1 MANADAEDSKVIVFD
16 NLVRPTDVIG
26 EFKSVEAK
34 VPAPFS
40 AQNASVCLPDYEG
53 YDAIAA
59 AGKRSG
65 QRLMVMLRA

>member
-1 MANADAEDSKVIVFD
+1 MANGDMGDSQVIVFD

-40 AQNASVCLPDYEG
+40 TQNASVCLPDYNKIMKILPLQ
-53 YDAIAA
+53 ASAQVA
-59 AGKRSG
+59 V
-65 QRLMVMLRA
+65 LW

>member
-1 MANADAEDSKVIVFD
+1 MANADAKDSQVIVFD

-40 AQNASVCLPDYEG
+40 AQNASACLADYG
-53 YDAIAA
+53 SYDAIAA
-59 AGKRSG
+59 AGERSAH
-65 QRLMVMLRA
+65 RLMAMLNA